1 MDDVLRYLSRRSP
14 RQDAPLAVRARQST
28 RNGFAAAPAADARGI
43 VRPQS
48 VIQLDGGGCVIN
60 VCSVMANMAALQHG
74 YYKSHGGQIT
84 SKPIQKGL

>member
-1 MDDVLRYLSRRSP
+1 MDDELRYLSRRYP

-28 RNGFAAAPAADARGI
+28 RNGFAASDARGI

>member
-28 RNGFAAAPAADARGI
+28 RNGFAAAAAEARGLS

-48 VIQLDGGGCVIN
+48 VIQLDCVIN